1 MAAEEVFQI
10 LVVRNLHQVPVVQ
23 AAALHVPPDG
33 ALGDVEAQGA
43 DQMEAGAGGGA
54 GAGDVP
60 AVLGNLRFHQ
70 YDVQHRGPPAFS
82 QNSVIVIYYLNKFNY
97 IL

>member
-1 MAAEEVFQI
+1 MVDKHPNLHEDIGQATLLGYNAEEKPAVFRECCLRVRLGSLGGGEPKVRRGLRMAAEEVFQI

-43 DQMEAGAGGGA
+43 D
-54 GAGDVP
+54 
-60 AVLGNLRFHQ
+60 H
-70 YDVQHRGPPAFS
+70 
-82 QNSVIVIYYLNKFNY
+82 
-97 IL
+97 